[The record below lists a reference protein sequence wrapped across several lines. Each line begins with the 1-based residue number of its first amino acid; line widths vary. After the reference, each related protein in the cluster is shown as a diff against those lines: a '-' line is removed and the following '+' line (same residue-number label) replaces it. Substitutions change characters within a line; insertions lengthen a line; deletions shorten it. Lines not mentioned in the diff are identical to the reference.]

1 MAHAVD
7 RLKSTGWI
15 WVLIAAV
22 AVALLVW
29 WVAAAVDDTN
39 RGEPGQQM
47 AEFEPSESRSGS
59 TQQTSGQVQEGE
71 ATVGTQDAPGQ
82 TRRFGEGAA
91 PERLEQYVSWVEQ
104 QDDEP
109 RVDPAFVVRGMDLLV
124 NAVDDVI
131 DQARQYEEV
140 QQGERRGGGP
150 LGGALDS
157 PEFDQYY
164 QAAQQS
170 VGELERAEDARRPA
184 AFNTAAT
191 DVAALL
197 AQIQERT
204 GATGADEQVERLQQA
219 VHAIR
224 PDQPLDEQAER
235 IHQYFD
241 RSAQATLRL
250 TGSFQPDSPG
260 AITPPDNP

>member
-1 MAHAVD
+1 MADTVD

-15 WVLIAAV
+15 WVLIAPV

-29 WVAAAVDDTN
+29 WVAAAINDADRV
-39 RGEPGQQM
+39 EPGERV
-47 AEFEPSESRSGS
+47 AEIESSESRRAQI
-59 TQQTSGQVQEGE
+59 QQTPGQVQEGE
-71 ATVGTQDAPGQ
+71 AAAGTQGPPGQ
-82 TRRFGEGAA
+82 TRTLGEGAA
-91 PERLEQYVSWVEQ
+91 PERLEQYISWAEQ

-124 NAVDDVI
+124 AAVDDVI
-131 DQARQYEEV
+131 EQARQYDEV
-140 QQGERRGGGP
+140 QRGERRGGGP

-157 PEFDQYY
+157 PDFDQYY
-164 QAAQQS
+164 QAAQRS
-170 VGELERAEDARRPA
+170 IEELERADDDRRPA

-204 GATGADEQVERLQQA
+204 GAIDADEQVERLQQA

-235 IHQYFD
+235 IHQYFEQ
-241 RSAQATLRL
+241 SALAAAKL
-250 TGSFQPDSPG
+250 TESFQPDSPG
-260 AITPPDNP
+260 ALIPPDNP